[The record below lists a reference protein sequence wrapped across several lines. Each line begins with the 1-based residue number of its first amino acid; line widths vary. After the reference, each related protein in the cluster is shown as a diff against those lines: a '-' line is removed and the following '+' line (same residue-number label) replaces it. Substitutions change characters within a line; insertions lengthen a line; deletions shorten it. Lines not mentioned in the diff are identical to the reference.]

1 MNLNENRLLMI
12 LADYVMQ
19 NVPIIIEYDLCKTW
33 LTEPILYELFHL
45 HLNYLSYE

>member
-19 NVPIIIEYDLCKTW
+19 NVPIIIEYDSFNCLD
-33 LTEPILYELFHL
+33 LQI
-45 HLNYLSYE
+45 S